1 MYPESRPSTI
11 RTLLDLNGDLNS
23 SHKYP
28 NYCNMRSPTTRSTPI
43 TTLILLV
50 LLHFSNAFQFMA
62 KWKAPL
68 SAQEIADQNA
78 VKERFGDKS
87 KYDGWTDGWS
97 W

>member
-1 MYPESRPSTI
+1 
-11 RTLLDLNGDLNS
+11 
-23 SHKYP
+23 
-28 NYCNMRSPTTRSTPI
+28 
-43 TTLILLV
+43 
-50 LLHFSNAFQFMA
+50 MA